1 VAAYGATANTEL
13 GDSLNQHGPN
23 HDSPNHDSP
32 NHDNPNHDNPVE
44 DLGERMASPRLP
56 ATLRHLVD
64 LTRETLP
71 PMHSAGRPFVAAGA
85 ATALLLGRLS
95 PAAGALG
102 AVATAC
108 CAAFFR
114 DPRRVPPRDLGLAV
128 APADGTVSSV
138 ALASPPPELGLTSQP
153 RPRVSVFLSVFDV
166 HVQRIP
172 VDGDVRRVLYRP
184 GKFLSADMDK
194 ASEDNERACV
204 LLRSAGGHDLVVVQI
219 AGLVARRIVC
229 SVRPGDKVQAGRT
242 YGVIRFGSRV
252 DLYLPTGSLI
262 LVHPGQRTVG
272 GETPLARLP
281 SVESPVPES

>member
-1 VAAYGATANTEL
+1 
-13 GDSLNQHGPN
+13 
-23 HDSPNHDSP
+23 
-32 NHDNPNHDNPVE
+32 
-44 DLGERMASPRLP
+44 MASPRSAATQIP
-56 ATLRHLVD
+56 STQIPSTQTVSTLRHLVN

-85 ATALLLGRLS
+85 VTALLLGRLS
-95 PAAGALG
+95 PAAGTLG

-114 DPRRVPPRDLGLAV
+114 DPHRVPPGDPGLAV

-138 ALASPPPELGLTSQP
+138 SLAPAPAELALSSQP

-172 VDGDVRRVLYRP
+172 IDSDVRRVVYRP
-184 GKFLSADMDK
+184 GKFLTADLDK
-194 ASEDNERACV
+194 ASDDNERACV
-204 LLRSAGGHDLVVVQI
+204 LLRSASGHDLVVVQI

-229 SVRPGDKVQAGRT
+229 SVRPGDAVHAGDT
-242 YGVIRFGSRV
+242 YGLIRFGSRV
-252 DLYLPTGSLI
+252 DLYLPPGSSV

-281 SVESPVPES
+281 LAVSPALES